1 MPKKSKHRKMHK
13 AKRGGKASSLLNVD
27 FGSHGL
33 KSLEACWIS
42 SRQIEAARRVIAKY
56 TKKGGKIWIRIF
68 PDRSVTQK
76 GGEIPMGKGK
86 GTVDHYIASVKPGM
100 VMYEID
106 GLPEDQAKEALALA
120 AYKLPVKCKVVK
132 KD

>member
-1 MPKKSKHRKMHK
+1 
-13 AKRGGKASSLLNVD
+13 
-27 FGSHGL
+27 
-33 KSLEACWIS
+33 
-42 SRQIEAARRVIAKY
+42 
-56 TKKGGKIWIRIF
+56 
-68 PDRSVTQK
+68 
-76 GGEIPMGKGK
+76 MGKGK